1 MVTDFASAYENHL
14 RVNLEEYDMTT
25 DEGIFTKMHT
35 RMPYL
40 MPMVN
45 SIKEEMINHRFEAS
59 SYYQQRARA
68 VRRFSFGR
76 GFERATGQRPS
87 LSGERASA
95 APGEESSECG
105 RLGRQWLTRH
115 NLAYAKAKVLKYSG
129 VLCLMLLLLL
139 KAKVKSSNDK

>member
-1 MVTDFASAYENHL
+1 MVTDFAGAYENHL

-76 GFERATGQRPS
+76 EFERVVEEMGQEKQLFAPDKQKS
-87 LSGERASA
+87 FNA
-95 APGEESSECG
+95 AP
-105 RLGRQWLTRH
+105 
-115 NLAYAKAKVLKYSG
+115 
-129 VLCLMLLLLL
+129 
-139 KAKVKSSNDK
+139 